1 MHSLPGSSLFKGST
15 TGRLETCQRP
25 LQGKEELTVRKEEIV
40 RRENQQK
47 RHYFYQNELQNMARE
62 LPGKYQQRLP
72 YDLLSSLANSLL
84 DGTVFEIVRSLQ
96 EVQQL
101 EERHL
106 HTQRVK
112 LVNDHK
118 AQRHELQKRHK
129 ELLQGCQTKP
139 HNLPIVEVQIEREKE
154 TMEKRCEEE
163 VKKKDMK
170 IIMEL
175 DQKVMDQ
182 QVMLEKAGVPGFY
195 VTNKSIDVR
204 IQMYLLDFITRLGHM
219 QPT

>member
-1 MHSLPGSSLFKGST
+1 MRVHALMSKRFSKRDVVQCSLWLIIGFFS
-15 TGRLETCQRP
+15 Q
-25 LQGKEELTVRKEEIV
+25 
-40 RRENQQK
+40 
-47 RHYFYQNELQNMARE
+47 
-62 LPGKYQQRLP
+62 
-72 YDLLSSLANSLL
+72 
-84 DGTVFEIVRSLQ
+84 
-96 EVQQL
+96 
-101 EERHL
+101 
-106 HTQRVK
+106 
-112 LVNDHK
+112 
-118 AQRHELQKRHK
+118 
-129 ELLQGCQTKP
+129 
-139 HNLPIVEVQIEREKE
+139 

-219 QPT
+219 QPP

>member
-1 MHSLPGSSLFKGST
+1 MF
-15 TGRLETCQRP
+15 
-25 LQGKEELTVRKEEIV
+25 I
-40 RRENQQK
+40 
-47 RHYFYQNELQNMARE
+47 MA
-62 LPGKYQQRLP
+62 YNFFFSQ
-72 YDLLSSLANSLL
+72 
-84 DGTVFEIVRSLQ
+84 
-96 EVQQL
+96 
-101 EERHL
+101 
-106 HTQRVK
+106 
-112 LVNDHK
+112 
-118 AQRHELQKRHK
+118 
-129 ELLQGCQTKP
+129 
-139 HNLPIVEVQIEREKE
+139 

-219 QPT
+219 QPP

>member
-1 MHSLPGSSLFKGST
+1 MHSLPGSARFKSSPAGRVDSSQKPPN
-15 TGRLETCQRP
+15 TG
-25 LQGKEELTVRKEEIV
+25 EEISGRKEEIAKK
-40 RRENQQK
+40 ESQQK
-47 RHYFYQNELQNMARE
+47 RLYFYQSELQNMARE

-72 YDLLSSLANSLL
+72 YDLLSGLASSLL

-129 ELLQGCQTKP
+129 ELLQSCQMKP
-139 HNLPIVEVQIEREKE
+139 HNLPIVEAQIEREKE

-204 IQMYLLDFITRLGHM
+204 LQMYLLEFITRMGHM
-219 QPT
+219 QPP

>member
-1 MHSLPGSSLFKGST
+1 MHSLPGSTLYKGST
-15 TGRLETCQRP
+15 TGRLEPCQKVQ
-25 LQGKEELTVRKEEIV
+25 QGSEELSARKEDIA
-40 RRENQQK
+40 RKENQQK

-62 LPGKYQQRLP
+62 LPGKYQQRMS
-72 YDLLSSLANSLL
+72 YDLLSGLANSLL

-112 LVNDHK
+112 LINDHK

-129 ELLQGCQTKP
+129 ELLQSCQTKP

-154 TMEKRCEEE
+154 TMERRCEEE

-175 DQKVMDQ
+175 DQKTMDQ

-195 VTNKSIDVR
+195 VTNKNIDVR
-204 IQMYLLDFITRLGHM
+204 LQMYLLEFIIRLGHM
-219 QPT
+219 QPP